1 MNVVSVCKVKFLWM
15 YGGCFVNDEW
25 EWSGVESVS
34 ECMVSVYECMVS
46 LWENGKIKYFKGLN
60 FGI

>member
-15 YGGCFVNDEW
+15 YGGWFVYDEW
-25 EWSGVESVS
+25 EWSGVESV
-34 ECMVSVYECMVS
+34 YECMVS
-46 LWENGKIKYFKGLN
+46 LWEIGKIKYFKELN